1 MQNAPREDQMSLASL
16 IMTEEN
22 LRAPKNIQKAKLL
35 ILKLTTVIDSCIFR
49 IIIISSVYWSHIIQ

>member
-16 IMTEEN
+16 IITEEN

-35 ILKLTTVIDSCIFR
+35 ILKLITVIDSCSFR
-49 IIIISSVYWSHIIQ
+49 IIIISSVY